1 MVSRIRIVLLF
12 SVVALIVAACAP
24 PEIVSISNNCSVVV
38 IDYIA
43 RPGTDGADES
53 DMYGFLVLRAEDDVE
68 VGVAMAPA
76 TPDGTAYEVTINLD
90 QTYPD
95 GTEFYM
101 IYIYHMPDA
110 TPRDHHT
117 CVLGSDGDEDGDGDG
132 DDGDEEEDEEE
143 DTWIDTW
150 VDDGRLNWFRG
161 FGDRIIFYT
170 VTYNDGQ
177 ISLHIYNV
185 HGEDQ
190 GQFLLQITPDMIRDN
205 PPGPEHIL
213 IAETRDIYDVQVAV
227 YRLSTGQLQIN
238 YGPDFEGKVFVY
250 VLNNTF
256 GFSAIDEFDTFNV
269 YDILG
274 G

>member
-1 MVSRIRIVLLF
+1 MYSRIRVSFL
-12 SVVALIVAACAP
+12 SVILALIIAACAP
-24 PEIVSISNNCSVVV
+24 PEIVEIDNDCSVVV

-43 RPGTDGADES
+43 RPDDPDADE
-53 DMYGFLVLRAEDDVE
+53 DDLYNFRVFRAEDDVE
-68 VGVAMAPA
+68 VGSASAPA
-76 TPDGTAYEVTINLD
+76 APDGTAYEVTINLD

-101 IYIYHMPDA
+101 VYMYYAGVTSPQDY
-110 TPRDHHT
+110 HT
-117 CVLGSDGDEDGDGDG
+117 CGLPP
-132 DDGDEEEDEEE
+132 DDGGEEEEEE
-143 DTWIDTW
+143 VWVDPW

-190 GQFLLQITPDMIRDN
+190 GQFLLQVTPDMIREN
-205 PPGPEHIL
+205 PPGDEHIL
-213 IAETRDIYDVQVAV
+213 ITETQDVYDVRVAV

-250 VLNNTF
+250 VLNNTTNF
-256 GFSAIDEFDTFNV
+256 NAIDEFDTFSI
-269 YDILG
+269 YDILND
-274 G
+274 

>member
-1 MVSRIRIVLLF
+1 M
-12 SVVALIVAACAP
+12 
-24 PEIVSISNNCSVVV
+24 VV
-38 IDYIA
+38 INYIA
-43 RPGTDGADES
+43 RPGTENATEDS
-53 DMYGFLVLRAEDDVE
+53 IYQFLVFRAEDNSE
-68 VGVAMAPA
+68 VGAASA
-76 TPDGTAYEVTINLD
+76 SAFPDGAAYEVTISLD

-101 IYIYHMPDA
+101 VYGYANSEA
-110 TPRDHHT
+110 TPQDYHT
-117 CVLGSDGDEDGDGDG
+117 CVLDSDDPEDP
-132 DDGDEEEDEEE
+132 E

-150 VDDGRLNWFRG
+150 VNDGRLNWFRG

-170 VTYNDGQ
+170 VSYSNGH

-190 GQFLLQITPDMIRDN
+190 GQFLLQVTPDMIHDN

-213 IAETRDIYDVQVAV
+213 ITETQDVHNVRVAV

-250 VLNNTF
+250 VLNNTV

-274 G
+274 D

>member
-1 MVSRIRIVLLF
+1 MYSRIRVSFL
-12 SVVALIVAACAP
+12 SVILALIIAACAP
-24 PEIVSISNNCSVVV
+24 PEIVEIDNDCSVVV

-43 RPGTDGADES
+43 RPDNPDADE
-53 DMYGFLVLRAEDDVE
+53 DDLYIFRVFRAEDDVE
-68 VGVAMAPA
+68 VGSASAPA
-76 TPDGTAYEVTINLD
+76 APDGTAYEVTINLD

-101 IYIYHMPDA
+101 DYGFPDPDN
-110 TPRDHHT
+110 PRQDEHI
-117 CVLGSDGDEDGDGDG
+117 CVLPPEEESDDDEDA
-132 DDGDEEEDEEE
+132 EDEEVWV
-143 DTWIDTW
+143 DPW

-190 GQFLLQITPDMIRDN
+190 GQFLLQVTPDMIREN
-205 PPGPEHIL
+205 PPGDEHIL
-213 IAETRDIYDVQVAV
+213 ITETQDVYDVRVAV

-250 VLNNTF
+250 VLNNTTNF
-256 GFSAIDEFDTFNV
+256 NAIDEFDTFSI
-269 YDILG
+269 YDILND
-274 G
+274 